1 MQKISNIDL
10 GRPTVE
16 EFANMEKMP
25 VTVVLDGIRSS
36 NNIGTFFRT
45 GDAFGVERVELCG
58 ICATPPNKDI
68 HKTALGA
75 ENTVPWRYHKSCVE
89 AIELLRSEGYMI
101 FAVEQV
107 ENSIML
113 HDFRVE
119 SDVKY
124 ALVFGN
130 EVFGVSQEVV
140 DMCDGYIEIPQVGT
154 KHSLNVSVSAGI
166 VLWSMFSQSKFVK

>member
-1 MQKISNIDL
+1 MKKISNSDL

-16 EFANMEKMP
+16 EFTSMEKMP

-75 ENTVPWRYHKSCVE
+75 ESTLPWRYHKSCVE
-89 AIELLRSEGYMI
+89 AVELLRADGYKI

-113 HDFRVE
+113 NQFSFE
-119 SDVKY
+119 SGVKY

-140 DMCDGYIEIPQVGT
+140 DICDGYIEIPQVGI
-154 KHSLNVSVSAGI
+154 KHSLNVSVCAGV
-166 VLWSMFSQSKFVK
+166 VLWSVFAQSKFVK